1 MLCGMAPCCVME
13 ETNRTSGTHA
23 EPSSSLAL
31 RVMVHCMERSV
42 TKAPMHTP
50 LSPTR
55 RRASLRMFPYGH
67 PHCHLRMHWA
77 GAVLRHSWVRYR
89 FTELYEDVTG
99 PVNEN
104 TRLTRNNTPD
114 VADVD
119 A

>member
-1 MLCGMAPCCVME
+1 
-13 ETNRTSGTHA
+13 
-23 EPSSSLAL
+23 
-31 RVMVHCMERSV
+31 
-42 TKAPMHTP
+42 
-50 LSPTR
+50 
-55 RRASLRMFPYGH
+55 
-67 PHCHLRMHWA
+67 MHWA